1 MGPVTLCAAQRLQG
15 PWSQLCRVSTG
26 KGQEATNIGCS
37 RKLSPKLKKTHFLP
51 FRAVWF
57 CTGSRSPSLEIFKSQ
72 LGKVQSSLIWFGVCP
87 AMTAGR
93 RGAQWLP
100 QCWGLFST

>member
-15 PWSQLCRVSTG
+15 PWSQLCRASTG

-51 FRAVWF
+51 LQSCLVLHRFQVSIL
-57 CTGSRSPSLEIFKSQ
+57 GDLQKSVGEGPEQ
-72 LGKVQSSLIWFGVCP
+72 PDLV
-87 AMTAGR
+87 
-93 RGAQWLP
+93 
-100 QCWGLFST
+100 WGLPCYDSW